1 LYLFFLFDLFGKD
14 SLLTWEGLTEAACES
29 GLSGRGIEAGSV
41 SGVGLAGK
49 GIEAGSVS
57 GSGLAGKAIVAGSIE
72 SLLEVPKPCPK
83 TGPVVLDGD
92 TFNTALPDKALS
104 QVVNR
109 YQNQQ
114 NIVIQ

>member
-1 LYLFFLFDLFGKD
+1 LYLLFLFDLFGKD

-29 GLSGRGIEAGSV
+29 GRSGRGIEAGSV
-41 SGVGLAGK
+41 SGV
-49 GIEAGSVS
+49 
-57 GSGLAGKAIVAGSIE
+57 GLAGKAIVAGSIE

-83 TGPVVLDGD
+83 TGPVVLGGD

-109 YQNQQ
+109 YRNQQ